1 MQVLA
6 WVFTE
11 WITHDI
17 KKRNKKHRDKNFR
30 DKFKK
35 SGKTYVLHADNIGN
49 IISIE
54 TDDNEIIEYAL
65 KIGFSKW

>member
-1 MQVLA
+1 MILKRETKN
-6 WVFTE
+6 TE
-11 WITHDI
+11 I
-17 KKRNKKHRDKNFR
+17 KIFR

-65 KIGFSKW
+65 KIGFSK